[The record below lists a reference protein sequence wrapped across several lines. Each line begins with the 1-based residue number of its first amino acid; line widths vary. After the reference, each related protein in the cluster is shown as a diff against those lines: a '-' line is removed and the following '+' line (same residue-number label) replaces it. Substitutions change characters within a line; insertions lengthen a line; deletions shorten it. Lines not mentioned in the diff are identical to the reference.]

1 MKEGKVLPSD
11 VYMDLLISIPL
22 NKLHKTKRKIDVVI
36 PLLGSHMR
44 PDCFSEFPEGNFVDE
59 FAGYTFYVYSD
70 FPDYK
75 GEKDNREDIE
85 KYLEQYD
92 WNIYEVDKKDT
103 RGRKRGATKFKYYF
117 RRHIEGDGDSK
128 KN

>member
-36 PLLGSHMR
+36 TPLSSPRR
-44 PDCFSEFPEGNFVDE
+44 PDCLSEFPEAPFVDE
-59 FAGYTFYVYSD
+59 FAEYTFYVYPD

-75 GEKDNREDIE
+75 GEKNNPLDIAN
-85 KYLEQYD
+85 YLDQFD
-92 WNIYEVDKKDT
+92 WNVYEVDKRDT
-103 RGRKRGATKFKYYF
+103 RGRKCGHTRFKYYF
-117 RRHIEGDGDSK
+117 RRHVESDGDK
-128 KN
+128 TRV